1 VDVTVD
7 GTPYAAKSINDG
19 SFEIPIPGYHF
30 GDRITLIT
38 SHPAYEDKAKEF
50 EIESGEN
57 NIEFVLNPLPPNT
70 TKPKRK

>member
-1 VDVTVD
+1 
-7 GTPYAAKSINDG
+7 
-19 SFEIPIPGYHF
+19 
-30 GDRITLIT
+30 LIT